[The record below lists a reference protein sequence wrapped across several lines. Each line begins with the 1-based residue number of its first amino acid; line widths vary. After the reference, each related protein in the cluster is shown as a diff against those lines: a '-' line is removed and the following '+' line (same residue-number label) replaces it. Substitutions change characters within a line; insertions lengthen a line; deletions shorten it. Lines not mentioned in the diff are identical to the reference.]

1 MQPTSPPQS
10 LEQPKSSLKS
20 RRIGAYASA
29 LLVLAGWTQAPL
41 WLQLSVCGIVLPL
54 IVYLATPVGTALGA
68 WEYLSGY
75 LLLHRPNPRAPLAL
89 HLGTSYDIL
98 WRLMP
103 ARRPGESL
111 FQTLHRELYTGL
123 HRFCQR
129 VENGQIDRA
138 TSVIACSYFLTAK
151 QMARYGFRE
160 APTSWMKKLSFVAGY
175 PEVLAQQLLITGKL
189 RLFNPLQVR
198 AFTATAGEIADRSD
212 YFARLAAR
220 SGPSE

>member
-1 MQPTSPPQS
+1 MVPSPPQS
-10 LEQPKSSLKS
+10 IE
-20 RRIGAYASA
+20 RRKPGLALTWLAAYVLA
-29 LLVLAGWTQAPL
+29 LLILMGWVQSPL
-41 WLQLSVCGIVLPL
+41 WLQLPLCGIVLPL

-103 ARRPGESL
+103 ARRTGESL

-123 HRFCQR
+123 YRFSQR
-129 VENGQIDRA
+129 VESGQIDRA
-138 TSVIACSYFLTAK
+138 TPVIACSYFLTSK

-160 APTSWMKKLSFVAGY
+160 APTSALKKLSFVAGY
-175 PEVLAQQLLITGKL
+175 PEVLAQQFLITGKL

-198 AFTATAGEIADRSD
+198 AFTATAGDIADRSD

-220 SGPSE
+220 SGSIE